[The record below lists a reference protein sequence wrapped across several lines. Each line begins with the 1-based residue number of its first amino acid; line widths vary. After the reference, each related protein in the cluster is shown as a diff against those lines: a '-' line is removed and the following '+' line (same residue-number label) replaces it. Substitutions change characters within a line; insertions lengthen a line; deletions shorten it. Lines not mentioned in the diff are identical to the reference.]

1 MQKSP
6 SWMASDAEKQRDNI
20 IQKAKILCFQ
30 GHTKSFAIQQGIFLY
45 HVTVRILKRAHR
57 IACVNGGGGSGRKN
71 VMSMRELFCPDPL
84 AGFEK
89 MAGFQIF
96 YCLKIRCFH
105 S

>member
-6 SWMASDAEKQRDNI
+6 SWMASDAEGQEKQRDNI

-45 HVTVRILKRAHR
+45 HVTVRILKRAHG
-57 IACVNGGGGSGRKN
+57 IACVNGGVVGRGGRGS
-71 VMSMRELFCPDPL
+71 SEAFTLFQVSHV
-84 AGFEK
+84 
-89 MAGFQIF
+89 QI
-96 YCLKIRCFH
+96 